1 MRTKPQK
8 SIQLTAR
15 TAGVTLKPVVAI
27 VMPAATPCQHTGRQV
42 CRNEDRPPL
51 LRLPHVGLFMIAK
64 QFKTE
69 RIATEY
75 HMSQRHRVEADTVG
89 EPPGKPAVKLKG
101 PAPVLNPSARPQRER
116 SGNQP
121 HQGGRR
127 RPGVTRQSGQRPGH
141 DRPGQPA
148 PCVFNAARP
157 RTVWSLVSP
166 IPIAPHAMIQPRERG
181 KICRPDRYPPRFGLP
196 AQPGTARVMQS
207 GRADQV
213 AGWRASTSRER
224 QLPTNRPP
232 RRRSA
237 TLRPCRPERA
247 AAGAYELGLD
257 DRTGLCRRVYMDS
270 YSRPAGNV
278 LARANEPGLAGRR
291 GRAGGIGVLFSA
303 LRHPGH
309 VGVDGRSSS
318 GRRRCIDVR
327 HDRVGVD
334 HRRGRWAGRSWL
346 LRGLGHHG
354 NEADHA
360 RTALVRPD

>member
-1 MRTKPQK
+1 
-8 SIQLTAR
+8 
-15 TAGVTLKPVVAI
+15 
-27 VMPAATPCQHTGRQV
+27 
-42 CRNEDRPPL
+42 
-51 LRLPHVGLFMIAK
+51 
-64 QFKTE
+64 
-69 RIATEY
+69 
-75 HMSQRHRVEADTVG
+75 MSQRHRVEADTVG
-89 EPPGKPAVKLKG
+89 EPSGKPAVKLQG

-127 RPGVTRQSGQRPGH
+127 RPGVTRQSGQRPGR

-148 PCVFNAARP
+148 LCVFNAARP

-166 IPIAPHAMIQPRERG
+166 IPIAPHATIQLRECG

-196 AQPGTARVMQS
+196 AQPGTARVTQS

-247 AAGAYELGLD
+247 AAGALELGLD
-257 DRTGLCRRVYMDS
+257 DRTSLCGRIHLDS
-270 YSRPAGNV
+270 SARPAGNL
-278 LARANEPGLAGRR
+278 LAGANEPGLAGRR

-334 HRRGRWAGRSWL
+334 HRRGRGAGRPCYYAVSVTMAIKLIMLGLLSCGLIDPEGLQTLESRASRSW
-346 LRGLGHHG
+346 R
-354 NEADHA
+354 A
-360 RTALVRPD
+360 PSSC